1 MQTLKVPILAV
12 AACLLTPS
20 AFAQNWTKQEKTDAF
35 SGTKFIQYTLPGKF
49 LTPPQHGTLSAP
61 ALILQCVPG
70 EAKYS
75 KGWYSAGK
83 LIKGWIDVGASIN
96 STIDGVPVMYR
107 RDDGKAQSELW
118 SKSTDLVALFPSGLE
133 LNHILFAHDLIHKVN
148 TTPPVHKLVLMTDE
162 FMGTGIVMQ
171 FDLTDLEGSDSI
183 ASQCGLAI
191 YPKK

>member
-1 MQTLKVPILAV
+1 MKVLTAV
-12 AACLLTPS
+12 VAVCLFTSS
-20 AFAQNWTKQEKTDAF
+20 ALCQSWTKQEKTDAF
-35 SGTKFIQYTLPGKF
+35 SGTKYVQYTLAGRF
-49 LTPPQHGTLSAP
+49 LTPPQHGTLTAP
-61 ALILQCVPG
+61 ALVLQCVPG
-70 EAKYS
+70 EAKYT

-83 LIKGWIDVGASIN
+83 LIKAWIDVGASIN
-96 STIDGVPVMYR
+96 STADGVPVMYR

-118 SKSTDLVALFPSGLE
+118 SKSTDLVALFPSGFG

-162 FMGTGIVMQ
+162 YMGTGIVMQ
-171 FDLTDLEGSDSI
+171 FDLTDLEGPESI